1 VVARV
6 ALATAALAI
15 CACLVAGLRAARL
28 QAEGERPVFGG
39 GTELTGIEPA
49 ELEDRL
55 DALRDARRF
64 NPDPTPEI
72 REGQLLVVAH
82 RDREAV
88 RLLQDVLEREPKN
101 YEAWLG
107 LRQAAIRADP
117 QLAREATREALALNP
132 LARREPRGRP

>member
-1 VVARV
+1 MVARA
-6 ALATAALAI
+6 ALAAAALAI
-15 CACLVAGLRAARL
+15 SVCLVAGLRAARL
-28 QAEGERPVFGG
+28 QAHGERPVFAG

-49 ELEDRL
+49 ELDDRL

-72 REGQLLVVAH
+72 REAQLLVVAH
-82 RDREAV
+82 RDREAI
-88 RLLQDVLEREPKN
+88 RLLQDVVEGEPEN

-117 QLAREATREALALNP
+117 RLARQATREALELNP
-132 LARREPRGRP
+132 LARREPRGRR